1 MRRPSIRGF
10 GIRYAL
16 ALTLPVTGIALVLYT
31 VVRLLGCGVWGR
43 GEGPRQV
50 FGAIRGSLGGAPPRA
65 SPAAPADAAA
75 PDADAPNAARHAG
88 SSKPAPGG
96 PGPRR

>member
-31 VVRLLGCGVWGR
+31 VAQLVTYSVMERSRAPRPAVR
-43 GEGPRQV
+43 
-50 FGAIRGSLGGAPPRA
+50 AIAGSLGGAG
-65 SPAAPADAAA
+65 SPAAPVVPAS
-75 PDADAPNAARHAG
+75 PVPPG
-88 SSKPAPGG
+88 PAPK
-96 PGPRR
+96 R